1 MEKWI
6 IVYLL
11 IMNLCGFAA
20 MGLDKHKAKKKAWR
34 LSEKLLFGISVLGGS
49 VGTWMG
55 MYVFHHKTR
64 HWYFVVG
71 MPLILVLQAMLAIYI
86 IYIKMA

>member
-34 LSEKLLFGISVLGGS
+34 LSEKLLFGISIFGGS
-49 VGTWMG
+49 IGTWMG
-55 MYVFHHKTR
+55 MYVFHHKTKKAKF
-64 HWYFVVG
+64 YLG
-71 MPLILVLQAMLAIYI
+71 IPLILVIQCALTFILER
-86 IYIKMA
+86 